1 MNAEMCTF
9 KLLKALCS
17 VSVTTKSESPEKKKK
32 IEDDPGVLRLLQC
45 PAVAPLT
52 LALRVTKQY
61 VITEKDERRW
71 SRHSDSMMLGSRPVY

>member
-17 VSVTTKSESPEKKKK
+17 VSVTTKSESPEKKFK
-32 IEDDPGVLRLLQC
+32 DDPGVLRLLQC

-52 LALRVTKQY
+52 LALRVTKQC
-61 VITEKDERRW
+61 VRAEKDER
-71 SRHSDSMMLGSRPVY
+71 P